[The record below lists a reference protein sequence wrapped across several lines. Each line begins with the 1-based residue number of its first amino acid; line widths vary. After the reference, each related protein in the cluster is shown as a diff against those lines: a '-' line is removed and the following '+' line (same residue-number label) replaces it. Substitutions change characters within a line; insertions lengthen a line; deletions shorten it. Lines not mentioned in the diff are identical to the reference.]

1 MRKRILSILLCLVM
15 VVALFPTM
23 AFAAEDTP
31 LTESAAAETTLDEQD
46 AEETP
51 APAAEEE
58 PKAPEAPAAQQ
69 PAPTGEAAPEQ
80 TPDQQPEAQPQQPET
95 EGSKGTEAAPT
106 PEEQPVPPEN
116 NVEDQ
121 GEAQPEQQPA
131 EGAGPADANSEET
144 EEQPG
149 DSVVTYTITF
159 TDELGTASD
168 ETGSEITQAA
178 EGTLV
183 TITAKDRAEEGL
195 LFTAWQAPEG
205 LELADDTEEITTFTM
220 PDSDVELAAEYAP
233 PAGGCRGTGRG
244 RRNYACRCQR
254 CNDRQ
259 RYKKRPLLRFDLC

>member
-1 MRKRILSILLCLVM
+1 MKKRLLSFLLCL
-15 VVALFPTM
+15 AILAGQIPAA

-31 LTESAAAETTLDEQD
+31 PTEPAAAEAILDEQD
-46 AEETP
+46 ATETP

-80 TPDQQPEAQPQQPET
+80 NPDQQPTQQPEA

-106 PEEQPVPPEN
+106 SEEQPVPPEN

-220 PDSDVELAAEYAP
+220 PDSNVELAAEYAP

-259 RYKKRPLLRFDLC
+259 RHKE

>member
-31 LTESAAAETTLDEQD
+31 LTESAAAETILAEPD
-46 AEETP
+46 ATETP

-69 PAPTGEAAPEQ
+69 PAPTSEAAPEQ
-80 TPDQQPEAQPQQPET
+80 TPD
-95 EGSKGTEAAPT
+95 
-106 PEEQPVPPEN
+106 
-116 NVEDQ
+116 
-121 GEAQPEQQPA
+121 QQPA

-220 PDSDVELAAEYAP
+220 PDSNVELAAE
-233 PAGGCRGTGRG
+233 
-244 RRNYACRCQR
+244 
-254 CNDRQ
+254 
-259 RYKKRPLLRFDLC
+259 

>member
-1 MRKRILSILLCLVM
+1 MKKRLLSFLLCL
-15 VVALFPTM
+15 AILAGQIPAA

-31 LTESAAAETTLDEQD
+31 LTEPAAAETILDEQN
-46 AEETP
+46 ATEAP

-69 PAPTGEAAPEQ
+69 PAPTDEAAPEQ
-80 TPDQQPEAQPQQPET
+80 TPDQQPTQQPET

-106 PEEQPVPPEN
+106 PEEQPVPLPEN

-220 PDSDVELAAEYAP
+220 PDSNVELAGEYAP

-254 CNDRQ
+254 RNR
-259 RYKKRPLLRFDLC
+259 